1 MFTPLSVLF
10 HTFGWTRDDAK
21 WGWTQLVAFAAIILS
36 AGYDGA
42 FVIELFSYLGI
53 HVGTTFAHWVVAI
66 SAVVLW
72 ISGKFDA
79 SSLPGAK
86 K

>member
-10 HTFGWTRDDAK
+10 NRFGWTRDDAR

-36 AGYDGA
+36 AGYDGEFIIKGLA
-42 FVIELFSYLGI
+42 YLGI

-66 SAVVLW
+66 SAGVLW